1 MLFLYVYVKSH
12 HSTSSSVISC
22 TVPTTSNLNQG
33 LVNGVVAD
41 AVRNLGAEQAVVIG
55 VAEAGVRIAV
65 AVSYQ
70 VTSVIIIE

>member
-1 MLFLYVYVKSH
+1 M
-12 HSTSSSVISC
+12 
-22 TVPTTSNLNQG
+22 
-33 LVNGVVAD
+33 NGVVAD